1 MLGRSIGIT
10 DDQLRHLLDE
20 HPPEGLFSEPDAMLI
35 RYARVLAA
43 RRPIDDALYNDLAAH
58 FSEQQIIDICLLV
71 GAQTLITFFN
81 KTFLADV
88 DDEFIRANEKADRAG
103 GGPPIAYPPL
113 PDQSD
118 Q

>member
-10 DDQLRHLLDE
+10 DDQLRHLVDE
-20 HPPEGLFSEPDAMLI
+20 HSPEGLYSEPDVVLI
-35 RYARVLAA
+35 RYARTLAA
-43 RRPIDDALYNDLAAH
+43 RQPIHDGLYNDLAGH

-81 KTFLADV
+81 RTFLADV
-88 DDEFIRANEKADRAG
+88 DEEFIRANEEIDRTA

-113 PDQSD
+113 PH
-118 Q
+118 